1 MTKSNKKFTPNPRK
15 AENLIFSVVTKMYIS
30 SVISDRISDGLQGQ
44 VRGVPRDA
52 PWSRARGG
60 LGWTYTGPHLWWGA
74 QQTKSGTIRPTANR
88 FRAV

>member
-44 VRGVPRDA
+44 IRGVPRDA
-52 PWSRARGG
+52 P
-60 LGWTYTGPHLWWGA
+60 
-74 QQTKSGTIRPTANR
+74 
-88 FRAV
+88 